1 MTKTR
6 NQLISMLQHMKQGN
20 NNNAIKHIKY
30 EDIDAICDYLAEDI
44 STIKKANK
52 EYFVLSNLEYEILKY
67 CNQREYEWICRDG
80 DGDIFVYETKP
91 CKTYDGWMDRGTET
105 YTMLFKDTFHF
116 IKWGDEPLSV
126 NKILNNC
133 EVIEDE

>member
-44 STIKKANK
+44 STIKKQIK
-52 EYFVLSNLEYEILKY
+52 SILY
-67 CNQREYEWICRDG
+67 
-80 DGDIFVYETKP
+80 
-91 CKTYDGWMDRGTET
+91 
-105 YTMLFKDTFHF
+105 
-116 IKWGDEPLSV
+116 
-126 NKILNNC
+126 
-133 EVIEDE
+133 

>member
-44 STIKKANK
+44 STIK
-52 EYFVLSNLEYEILKY
+52 NL
-67 CNQREYEWICRDG
+67 
-80 DGDIFVYETKP
+80 VYQ
-91 CKTYDGWMDRGTET
+91 TE
-105 YTMLFKDTFHF
+105 LQA
-116 IKWGDEPLSV
+116 
-126 NKILNNC
+126 
-133 EVIEDE
+133 